1 MKDKKGA
8 GEEEGGGGGKLPAT
22 PNTEKTTFKKPS
34 LFGLILLSSL
44 EAFFTKYV

>member
-1 MKDKKGA
+1 MKDKKG
-8 GEEEGGGGGKLPAT
+8 GGEGGGVKLPAT